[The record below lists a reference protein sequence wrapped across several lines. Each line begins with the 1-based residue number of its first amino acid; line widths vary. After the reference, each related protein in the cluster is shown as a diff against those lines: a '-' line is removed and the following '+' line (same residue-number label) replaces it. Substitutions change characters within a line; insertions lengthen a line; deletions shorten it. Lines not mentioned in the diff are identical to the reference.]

1 MCIQAL
7 LCSEPSASPVSTHC
21 QGGSS
26 VLVCMH
32 SFSPALCPYVGTQSV
47 MREPPLPPSLTA
59 EREAGHQPEAP
70 ACLEFDSRGAFQPF
84 FSSHTQ
90 LVGGETADE
99 SNLSG
104 GQGGSIYFQ
113 NKKAKNKK

>member
-1 MCIQAL
+1 
-7 LCSEPSASPVSTHC
+7 
-21 QGGSS
+21 
-26 VLVCMH
+26 
-32 SFSPALCPYVGTQSV
+32 

-99 SNLSG
+99 SNLSD